1 MVTFA
6 KPTPLKAALKIALFG
21 PAGGGKTFTAL
32 LIAEGLAQHTGK
44 RIAYCDTEQGTA
56 FYSQDVPERHVHP
69 SAFDFDVLHSR
80 SITEVLAAIRGIDP
94 AKYGVIVIDSITHL
108 WDACKA
114 AYSGKVNRNGAIPF
128 QAWTAIKKPYREL
141 MHRLLSLPIHVLI
154 CGRQGVDY
162 GEDEA
167 TGELTNLGYKMRA
180 EGETAYEPDL
190 LLRLEQQ
197 RGKRKESAAPIAHV
211 EKDRT
216 GILAGKAIA
225 WPTFD
230 NVAKPLLGLLGA
242 TQVAA
247 PSEDEVGL
255 QDADA
260 LDREEAERG
269 RRSVELAAAY
279 TTRFQ
284 AADTAGQLQAIG
296 RELTPGI
303 KTHFTTKDLERVR
316 KAFAARLAQL
326 QAPAAEANGAVPAR

>member
-1 MVTFA
+1 MITFA

-21 PAGGGKTFTAL
+21 PAGGGKTFTSL

-44 RIAYCDTEQGTA
+44 RIACCDTEQGTA
-56 FYSQDVPERHVHP
+56 FYSQEVPARHIHP

-80 SITEVLAAIRGIDP
+80 SITEVLAAIRTIDP
-94 AKYGVIVIDSITHL
+94 SKYGVIVIDSITHL

-162 GEDEA
+162 GEDET

-190 LLRLEQQ
+190 LLRMEQH
-197 RGKRKESAAPIAHV
+197 RSSARSRRYRWRTS
-211 EKDRT
+211 KRT
-216 GILAGKAIA
+216 GPGSWRARRS
-225 WPTFD
+225 P
-230 NVAKPLLGLLGA
+230 
-242 TQVAA
+242 
-247 PSEDEVGL
+247 
-255 QDADA
+255 
-260 LDREEAERG
+260 G
-269 RRSVELAAAY
+269 RRSRIWPSRCWGFSARRRSLPQAR
-279 TTRFQ
+279 TRSGCKMRTPWI
-284 AADTAGQLQAIG
+284 ARRPNAGGDQSSWRRRTRRASRPRIRASQLQAIG

-303 KTHFTTKDLERVR
+303 KTHFTAKDLERVR
-316 KAFAARLAQL
+316 KAFATRLAQL
-326 QAPAAEANGAVPAR
+326 QSALVAEANGAVPA